1 MSLDDIPIKV
11 AADLNSIGSVDALL
25 NEIATRL
32 ERFIASGET
41 AMIDLKSLPFSPS
54 EYEAL
59 RTALGRGEVSARL
72 ETIGDSELYET
83 HYAGVWWVTHY
94 NVEGDVIADL
104 IEIAAVP
111 AILHSQ
117 PEDVQDGL
125 ERLQRTLSQEK

>member
-1 MSLDDIPIKV
+1 MSLDDISIKV
-11 AADLNSIGSVDALL
+11 AADLHSIGSVDALL

-32 ERFIASGET
+32 ARFVAHGES
-41 AMIDLKSLPFSPS
+41 AMIDLKSLPFSPA
-54 EYEAL
+54 EYEGL

-83 HYAGVWWVTHY
+83 HYPGVWWVTHF

-104 IEIAAVP
+104 LEIAEVP

-117 PEDVQDGL
+117 PEDVRDGL
-125 ERLQRTLSQEK
+125 ERLQQQLSGR